1 MMSSAIPA
9 RLQFQCGH
17 AAMVTLPRVK
27 GETTAQRNERVARE
41 KSAALARPCD
51 FCLPP
56 LEVAMTTNGTHAVAE
71 PVLETEPMPA
81 IEVLAI
87 VEPEVIEEREPIE
100 TIIVAAEPDELVAEE
115 IEAPL
120 ELEVVEVVEI
130 VDSVPLTNGTSKP
143 HTTRRRRAKPAAQ
156 PAARG
161 QHYLVT
167 YRTEQVIQAAGI
179 HDAVRKLA

>member
-41 KSAALARPCD
+41 KSAALARQCD

-56 LEVAMTTNGTHAVAE
+56 LEVAMTTNGTHAVAG
-71 PVLETEPMPA
+71 PVLETDAMPD

-87 VEPEVIEEREPIE
+87 VEPDIVEESEPFE
-100 TIIVAAEPDELVAEE
+100 TIIVAAEPDALVVEEIEE

-120 ELEVVEVVEI
+120 EVEVVEVVDV
-130 VDSVPLTNGTSKP
+130 VDAVPLTNG
-143 HTTRRRRAKPAAQ
+143 
-156 PAARG
+156 
-161 QHYLVT
+161 
-167 YRTEQVIQAAGI
+167 
-179 HDAVRKLA
+179 